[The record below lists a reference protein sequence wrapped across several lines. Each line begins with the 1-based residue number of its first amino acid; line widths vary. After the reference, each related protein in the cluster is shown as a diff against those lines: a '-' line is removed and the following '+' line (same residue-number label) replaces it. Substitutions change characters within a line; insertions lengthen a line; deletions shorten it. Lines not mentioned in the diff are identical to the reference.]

1 MNFDCMQSNSSVYV
15 ILWHF
20 IKVIS
25 FVWSNS
31 LVAFTVGIMTCF
43 KGKHFWGWNFLS
55 LVALYRCWI
64 PLQKDRPFN
73 LSHDKPFC
81 SIHFFLTGTKNWPSE
96 RIFAAIVNNISGPL
110 SNVSVEMQKILDIWN
125 KINTDS
131 EKKTQLKMNKRIYM
145 YKLKRDSWRGPCNF
159 PIYN

>member
-15 ILWHF
+15 ISWHF

-31 LVAFTVGIMTCF
+31 LVAFTIGIMMCF
-43 KGKHFWGWNFLS
+43 KGKHFWGRNFLS
-55 LVALYRCWI
+55 LVALYRMM
-64 PLQKDRPFN
+64 LNSFTKDRPFN
-73 LSHDKPFC
+73 LSHLFN
-81 SIHFFLTGTKNWPSE
+81 SFFLIGTKNWPSE
-96 RIFAAIVNNISGPL
+96 RIFAATVNISGPL

-131 EKKTQLKMNKRIYM
+131 EKKPQLKMNKRIYM